1 MTVAMKAKYPG
12 LGEGDV
18 SSLENKLG
26 HGLSDEYKE
35 FLMAG
40 NVMIPRPN
48 SVQGQGM
55 SGSVS
60 KFLGVSSNVDDD
72 LLATRRTYADRLPD
86 GVIPIALAGG
96 GNLVCVYSKNGQM
109 YLWDHEDEAG
119 EGEVVGFD
127 NMHFIA
133 KSFSEFLKVL
143 APFDS
148 KDAVLNPDDVISVK
162 LKPGF
167 AEKFKDYR

>member
-12 LGEGDV
+12 LVEGDV
-18 SSLENKLG
+18 GSLENKLG
-26 HGLSDEYKE
+26 HRLSDEYKK
-35 FLMAG
+35 FLMTG
-40 NVMIPRPN
+40 NVMIPAPN

-60 KFLGVSSNVDDD
+60 KFLGVSSDADDD
-72 LLATRRTYADRLPD
+72 LLVTMRTYADRLPD
-86 GVIPIALAGG
+86 DVIPIALAGG
-96 GNLVCVYSKNGQM
+96 GNLVCVYSKNGQI

-119 EGEVVGFD
+119 AGEAVSFD
-127 NMHFIA
+127 NMHFVA
-133 KSFSEFLKVL
+133 KSFSEFLKTLVS
-143 APFDS
+143 FDS
-148 KDAVLNPDDVISVK
+148 KDVVLNPDDVISVK